1 MKLKVSD
8 RLLHW
13 QRARGEIR
21 WSVGL
26 IKYAL
31 WGKLPV
37 DGSASPRHFANPH
50 YFHKTLRKDMTWCL
64 SDNIAQMPEVNHL
77 LELSG
82 FHFDL
87 ICQIKCNNA
96 VQVGCKATR
105 QALNLMFLTNDQT
118 HNRCRLQRV
127 TWLNRIDVQT
137 RTRRQEEEANWLYTT
152 LSACRGTCLFHT
164 SFRIRTFFSWFLIR
178 LIPGP
183 GSGSGWHR

>member
-1 MKLKVSD
+1 
-8 RLLHW
+8 
-13 QRARGEIR
+13 
-21 WSVGL
+21 
-26 IKYAL
+26 
-31 WGKLPV
+31 
-37 DGSASPRHFANPH
+37 
-50 YFHKTLRKDMTWCL
+50 MTWCL

-118 HNRCRLQRV
+118 HNRSRLQRV

-152 LSACRGTCLFHT
+152 LSVSRDMSVSHQLQNTDLFLLVPNSLNSWTRVWVWLTRVTSVAGAGSWWGSDDETGWREHIVTCHTPACQHCSDESRWGGALHPTKQRGWGY
-164 SFRIRTFFSWFLIR
+164 SYQAQ
-178 LIPGP
+178 
-183 GSGSGWHR
+183 

>member
-1 MKLKVSD
+1 
-8 RLLHW
+8 
-13 QRARGEIR
+13 
-21 WSVGL
+21 
-26 IKYAL
+26 
-31 WGKLPV
+31 
-37 DGSASPRHFANPH
+37 
-50 YFHKTLRKDMTWCL
+50 MTWCL
-64 SDNIAQMPEVNHL
+64 SDSIAQMPEVNHL

-118 HNRCRLQRV
+118 HNRCIGCKESHDLIGSMFRPEPDGRRRKQ
-127 TWLNRIDVQT
+127 IDFIPHY
-137 RTRRQEEEANWLYTT
+137 L
-152 LSACRGTCLFHT
+152 CRGTCLFHT

-183 GSGSGWHR
+183 GSGSG